1 MEMNHAIS
9 EQINLAVSRQQTDLL
24 NNLERMIDLRLS
36 NFKQNIQQILS
47 SQINRIEENLN
58 EHYVFRRKGN
68 ENKFKH
74 EARVSSKLKEANEH
88 LNSNTVNEEM
98 VEVAKSSI
106 NEGMELVKKRQKLIK
121 LADSSQLGWKV
132 IKEYE
137 TNPIAADSDDD
148 KKMYRAQMRAERKVR
163 GIEFPGDCLTDS
175 RLITR
180 SPWQRLQR
188 EWRQMASQQHQLNR
202 ADVTTVGQGATGAGT
217 VQEKM
222 SLTR

>member
-1 MEMNHAIS
+1 MQFLNKSIW
-9 EQINLAVSRQQTDLL
+9 QTDLL

-36 NFKQNIQQILS
+36 NFQQNIQQILS

-68 ENKFKH
+68 ENKYKH

-121 LADSSQLGWKV
+121 LADSSQ
-132 IKEYE
+132 
-137 TNPIAADSDDD
+137 
-148 KKMYRAQMRAERKVR
+148 
-163 GIEFPGDCLTDS
+163 
-175 RLITR
+175 
-180 SPWQRLQR
+180 
-188 EWRQMASQQHQLNR
+188 
-202 ADVTTVGQGATGAGT
+202 
-217 VQEKM
+217 
-222 SLTR
+222 